1 MRPRRTLA
9 GLALGVSLLA
19 SGLVLS
25 GPVSAQVVV
34 ERDVIVV
41 RQGGVTEAMI
51 SACAGGAAIGA
62 VIVWGSGT
70 GAVLPTAGLF
80 CGLSVAATISA
91 SVATDAWRAL
101 PG

>member
-19 SGLVLS
+19 G

-41 RQGGVTEAMI
+41 RQCGVTEAMI

-91 SVATDAWRAL
+91 SVATYAWRSL
-101 PG
+101 PW